1 MIATVAATK
10 PGLNMTEIVKDYVNN
25 MLAEM

>member
-1 MIATVAATK
+1 MITTVAATK
-10 PGLNMTEIVKDYVNN
+10 QGLNMTEIVKDYVDN